1 MKKLLKT
8 CCLFLSLLLAGCA
21 ADSSTIESNSDS
33 GENEGTKTEILEEA
47 EKLKEGYFV
56 DEALAKLNENEDLAD
71 DSEVQKK
78 IDEYTE
84 YKNSFI
90 KYNGAIEHIFFHSL
104 IVYPDLAFD
113 NIGHPANGYN
123 MWFVTVDEFKNILPK
138 LYERGYVLV
147 NIKDVYK
154 QDSIGKTVIQD
165 VYLPEGKKPL
175 ILSQDDVN
183 YYDYMKTDGFA
194 DRLVIDE
201 DNQVSTLVRNK
212 NNEEQVTR
220 DGDMVPIVD
229 DFIKEH
235 PDFSYRGAKGT
246 LAITGY
252 EGALGYRLK
261 TEEEKEEAKKV
272 AEKLKEDGW
281 TFASHSYT
289 HNGDGFFQGVQNYDN
304 LKYDFTKWND
314 EIKPILGD
322 TNLFISPFGAT
333 LEGNNVNLVT
343 EFGFDTYCNVSRLP
357 ENEYAGN
364 LIITPRYNID
374 GYTLLECKDSLRK
387 LFFDPDE
394 VLVPNVRPV
403 LKVED

>member
-8 CCLFLSLLLAGCA
+8 CCLFLSFLLAGCA
-21 ADSSTIESNSDS
+21 ADSSTINLSKNADS
-33 GENEGTKTEILEEA
+33 KTEILEEA

-56 DEALAKLNENEDLAD
+56 DEALAKLNENEDLAE
-71 DSEVQKK
+71 DSDIQKK

-84 YKNSFI
+84 YKSSFV
-90 KYNGAIEHIFFHSL
+90 KYDGAVEHIFFHSL

-113 NIGHPANGYN
+113 NIGHSANGYN
-123 MWFVTVDEFKNILPK
+123 MWFVTVDEFKNILTK

-147 NIKDVYK
+147 NIKEVYK
-154 QDSIGKTVIQD
+154 QDSTGKTVRQD
-165 VYLPEGKKPL
+165 IYLPEGKKPL

-194 DRLVIDE
+194 DRLVLDE
-201 DNQVSTLVRNK
+201 DGQVSTLVRNRD
-212 NNEEQVTR
+212 NEEEITR

-229 DFIKEH
+229 DFIKKH
-235 PDFSYRGAKGT
+235 PDFSYKGAKGT
-246 LAITGY
+246 LAVTGY

-261 TEEEKEEAKKV
+261 TEEDKTEAKKV

-289 HNGDGFFQGVQNYDN
+289 HNGDGYFQGVQNYDN
-304 LKYDFTKWND
+304 LKYDFTKWNE

-322 TNLFISPFGAT
+322 TNLYISPFGAS

-343 EFGFDTYCNVSRLP
+343 EFGFDTYCNVSRQP
-357 ENEYAGN
+357 ENEYVGN

-387 LFFDPDE
+387 SFFDPDE

-403 LKVED
+403 LKVEE